1 MYPEPLRRAW
11 IDMAEWSKV
20 SDILD
25 EIRGLESVLDV
36 SLISR
41 GGMYVMGDPPS
52 GVHQETYA
60 AMAAIIMGAA
70 ETTSSELKDT
80 MYNIIMCLAER
91 NLVLANVGSRYMI
104 AIAVLPDSDVGTVM
118 NKANENISALQKSL

>member
-1 MYPEPLRRAW
+1 
-11 IDMAEWSKV
+11 MAEWSKV

-36 SLISR
+36 SLVSR
-41 GGMYVMGDPPS
+41 SGMYVMGDPPS

-80 MYNIIMCLAER
+80 LYNIIMCLGER
-91 NLVLANVGSRYMI
+91 NLVLANVGSRYMMTI
-104 AIAVLPDSDVGTVM
+104 ALLPDSDVGETLSQT
-118 NKANENISALQKSL
+118 KEKITQLQKNL

>member
-1 MYPEPLRRAW
+1 
-11 IDMAEWSKV
+11 MAEWSKV

-25 EIRGLESVLDV
+25 EIRGLDSVLDV

-52 GVHQETYA
+52 GVHQETYG

-70 ETTSSELKDT
+70 ETTSSELKDS
-80 MYNIIMCLAER
+80 MYNIILCLAER
-91 NLVLANVGSRYMI
+91 NLVLANVGTRYMI
-104 AIAVLPDSDVGTVM
+104 AIAILPDSDVGSVM
-118 NKANENISALQKSL
+118 SEAKDRIANLQKSL